1 MLDLNTIQFWLKNK
15 GILRKPKQNSYSTVK
30 WIVATKKIN
39 FNTYDIHI
47 TAMVKYPYY
56 IPSQQSSEEGP
67 LPTIIVFTPNP
78 NVVLKGTPIEQGNL
92 KEQWCSSYNVPIWY
106 YKTAVDFVQRIQLPN
121 SVMKLK
127 FEGKVFYTTCTE
139 NKCLP
144 SEEFHFQVE
153 I

>member
-1 MLDLNTIQFWLKNK
+1 
-15 GILRKPKQNSYSTVK
+15 
-30 WIVATKKIN
+30 
-39 FNTYDIHI
+39 
-47 TAMVKYPYY
+47 MVKYPYY
-56 IPSQQSSEEGP
+56 IPSQQSSEEGQ
-67 LPTIIVFTPNP
+67 LTTIIVFTPNP
-78 NVVLKGTPIEQGNL
+78 NVVLKGTPREQGNL

>member
-1 MLDLNTIQFWLKNK
+1 MAILQSIQSWLKNK
-15 GILRKPKQNSYSTVK
+15 GLLRKPKRNSYSTVK
-30 WIVATKKIN
+30 WLVATKKIN
-39 FNTYDIHI
+39 FKTYDIHI
-47 TAMVKYPYY
+47 TAMVKYPWYM
-56 IPSQQSSEEGP
+56 PSQQSSENGP
-67 LPTIIVFTPNP
+67 LPTVIIFSSNP
-78 NVVLKGTPIEQGNL
+78 NVIMQGMPIEQGNL
-92 KEQWCSSYNVPIWY
+92 KEKWCPSYNVPIWY

-127 FEGKVFYTTCTE
+127 LEGKVYYTTCTE